1 LPVPEIQRRFSSFSN
16 VPFMIS
22 TQLPLIISPVRFAFL
37 FSPFTP
43 VSSHSPIR
51 PFTRFSSFCRFWL
64 PFLLPLPVAAYGC
77 RFAGLIPFMIRYRRL
92 QRIGVVDWFWCLVSQ
107 FLTAH
112 CSRLTVHC
120 EAVAASGCRL
130 AAQDSFIVQYC
141 RKRNRRSKKGCRALV
156 PTNHHS
162 LFTNV
167 FPLFFQ

>member
-1 LPVPEIQRRFSSFSN
+1 MGSLAFSAFRPVHPLTCSPQVFS
-16 VPFMIS
+16 
-22 TQLPLIISPVRFAFL
+22 LFA
-37 FSPFTP
+37 
-43 VSSHSPIR
+43 
-51 PFTRFSSFCRFWL
+51 FCRFWL
-64 PFLLPLPVAAYGC
+64 PFLLPLLVTASGC